1 MRIIA
6 KGDVTDLPALAKTFG
21 VIVLGPTPF

>member
-6 KGDVTDLPALAKTFG
+6 GGGLIDIPAVAARFG
-21 VIVLGPTPF
+21 VIVLGPAPL